1 MYQLQINDLTFE
13 QFLEQYWQKKPLL
26 IKQGFRD
33 FDDPLEPEELAGL
46 ATEECIESRI
56 VTNHKDQWEAHHGPF
71 EQFDLLTETNSTLLV
86 QAVDHWHPQAAEI
99 VEAFRFIPNWR
110 IDDLMISFSTPGGGV
125 GPHLDQYDVFII
137 QGQGKRHWR
146 VGLRDESLKQFAQNK
161 SLLQVEQFEAVI
173 DAVLEPGDI
182 LYIPPACPHEG
193 YAIENALNYSV
204 GFRAPDQKDLIS
216 SFADHIIDMEAGKQR
231 FSDPDLL
238 PRDSIGEVTNS
249 DKQQIHAML
258 QSLLEDDSLYSK
270 WLGKTLS
277 EPKHEMDLAPLDP
290 PIEPQAL
297 EEIATE
303 NPIIY
308 RAGGVRALY
317 QVCEDHILFS
327 VNGDNYTVSHACLNA
342 IKQLT
347 DNVEFEFKAIIP
359 ALSSLEFK
367 QTLTKLI
374 NDGTYF
380 VEDSDPADADFD
392 EGWE

>member
-13 QFLEQYWQKKPLL
+13 QFLAQYWQKKPLL

-33 FDDPLEPEELAGL
+33 FEDPIEPEELAGL

-56 VTNHKDQWEAHHGPF
+56 VTNHNDNWEAHHGPF
-71 EQFDLLTETNSTLLV
+71 EQFGLLTDSNSTLLV
-86 QAVDHWHPQAAEI
+86 QAVDHWHPQAAQLI
-99 VEAFRFIPNWR
+99 EAFRFIPNWR

-146 VGLRDESLKQFAQNK
+146 VGKQDNSLKQFARNK
-161 SLLQVEQFEAVI
+161 SLLQVGQFGAVI

-193 YAIENALNYSV
+193 YALEDALNYSV
-204 GFRAPDQKDLIS
+204 GFRAPDQKDLLS
-216 SFADHIIDMEAGKQR
+216 SFADHIIDVEAGKHR
-231 FSDPDLL
+231 FSDPELQ
-238 PRDSIGEVTNS
+238 RRASIGEVTY
-249 DKQQIHAML
+249 DDQQQIKSLLNA
-258 QSLLEDDSLYSK
+258 LLEDKALYSQ

-290 PIEPQAL
+290 VIYPEEL
-297 EEIATE
+297 LEIAKD
-303 NPIIY
+303 NPLVY
-308 RAGGVRALY
+308 RAGGVRAIY
-317 QVCEDHILFS
+317 QICDDHILFS
-327 VNGDNYTVSHACLNA
+327 VNGENYELEHHCLDA
-342 IKQLT
+342 IKQLS
-347 DNVEFEFKAIIP
+347 DHVEFEFNAIIP
-359 ALSSLEFK
+359 ALNSLEFK